1 MFTINSNYKLSSKL
15 INKQRFMTT
24 AVFALFSLAGINA
37 HAESVAGQG
46 KCTYKPT
53 AANVANTD
61 GYAVM
66 LSETKCNP
74 SGGLIEGATV
84 LNQEVANLHQGNG
97 DHSGYYTITNGTD
110 STIAKWNGKVN
121 TVMKAGNP
129 MTSFK
134 GEWEYVGGTGKFQGI
149 KGQGEYNGY
158 FTSATEYTVD
168 WKGTKK

>member
-1 MFTINSNYKLSSKL
+1 MFTI
-15 INKQRFMTT
+15 KQGVIAT
-24 AVFALFSLAGINA
+24 AVFSLCALSFNA
-37 HAESVAGQG
+37 NAESVAGQG

-66 LSETKCNP
+66 LSETTCAS

-84 LNQEVANLHQGNG
+84 SNPEIANLHQGTG
-97 DHSGYYTITNGTD
+97 EHSGYYTITNGTD
-110 STIAKWNGKVN
+110 STIAKWAGKVN
-121 TVMKAGNP
+121 TVMKDGNP

-134 GEWEYVGGTGKFQGI
+134 GQWEYVGGTGKFAGI
-149 KGQGEYNGY
+149 KGKGEYDGY

-168 WKGTKK
+168 WKGNKK

>member
-1 MFTINSNYKLSSKL
+1 MTTPNQHVIAIAVFSLLSLTTIN
-15 INKQRFMTT
+15 
-24 AVFALFSLAGINA
+24 VLAEPI
-37 HAESVAGQG
+37 AGQG

-53 AANVANTD
+53 SANVANTD

-66 LSETKCNP
+66 MSETTCAS

-84 LNQEVANLHQGNG
+84 SNPEIANLHQGNG
-97 DHSGYYTITNGTD
+97 DHSGYYTVTNGTD

-121 TVMKAGNP
+121 TVMKDGNP

-134 GEWEYVGGTGKFQGI
+134 GQWEYVGGTGKFQGI
-149 KGQGEYNGY
+149 KGKGDYNGY

-168 WKGTKK
+168 WKGNKK

>member
-1 MFTINSNYKLSSKL
+1 MFTLN
-15 INKQRFMTT
+15 QRVIAV
-24 AVFALFSLAGINA
+24 AVFSLFSLTAINA
-37 HAESVAGQG
+37 HAEAIAGQG

-66 LSETKCNP
+66 LSETTCAS
-74 SGGLIEGATV
+74 SGGFIEGATV
-84 LNQEVANLHQGNG
+84 LNQEVANLHQGTG

-110 STIAKWNGKVN
+110 STIAKWSGKVN
-121 TVMKAGNP
+121 TVMKDGNP

-134 GEWEYVGGTGKFQGI
+134 GQWEYVGGTGKFAGI
-149 KGQGEYNGY
+149 KGKGDYNGY

-168 WKGTKK
+168 WKGRKD